1 MACGTD
7 NLVRILD
14 AQQMTWTDVAGSL
27 DPTRVPFP
35 PTDAIAARLS
45 ELDFQHH
52 RTADFYAA
60 VLAAGGTDLLGQL
73 LQNRGRFS
81 WITDRLF
88 YSKGHLVL
96 CHRPIMDVFCRS
108 NWLHVLKLEGQ
119 GANVDVTHLY
129 SKDLKNYC
137 PSTQDDAASAASLS
151 QDNNIVDVS
160 PSVKDVAVSQDGTLY
175 FLRHVQEAD
184 RTNVSYLLQSVDVG
198 TGFCLASQIIRMPQ
212 APPGASQPRRTAD
225 TLLISGDYLLF
236 CRRSE
241 ETRAFPGIGLGV
253 YAFRRANLSQTCYLR
268 CFEEGEVALNMDDSG
283 QTDKWIF
290 YYDFHESAPSIRKF
304 WIDGS
309 GILTHEDQRITFGD
323 RNEIKFARGDRVFVE
338 NPDEKG
344 GIFLDEFDVASG
356 EKIRTISTGVPRN
369 EHTLASVLSN
379 GNKIF
384 CIVSAHGGSDR
395 NVIQS
400 FLL

>member
-1 MACGTD
+1 MACESD
-7 NLVRILD
+7 NHVRILD

-45 ELDFQHH
+45 ELDFEHH
-52 RTADFYAA
+52 RTADFYAS
-60 VLAAGGTDLLGQL
+60 VLGAGGTDLLGQL
-73 LQNRGRFS
+73 LQNRGSFC

-96 CHRPIMDVFCRS
+96 RHSPNMDLFCRS
-108 NWLHVLKLEGQ
+108 DWLHVLKLEGE
-119 GANVDVTHLY
+119 GANVHVTHLY

-137 PSTQDDAASAASLS
+137 PSTQDDAATAASLF
-151 QDNNIVDVS
+151 S
-160 PSVKDVAVSQDGTLY
+160 PYVKDVAVSQDGTLY
-175 FLRHVQEAD
+175 FLRQAQEAD
-184 RTNVSYLLQSVDVG
+184 QTNVSYLLQSVDIG
-198 TGFCLASQIIRMPQ
+198 TGNCLASQIIRMPQ
-212 APPGASQPRRTAD
+212 APPGASQPRRTND
-225 TLLISGDYLLF
+225 TLLFSGDYLLF
-236 CRRSE
+236 CRSSE

-290 YYDFHESAPSIRKF
+290 YYDFHERAPSIRKF
-304 WIDGS
+304 WIDRS
-309 GILTHEDQRITFGD
+309 GILTDEDQRITFRD
-323 RNEIKFARGDRVFVE
+323 WKEIKFARGDRVFVE
-338 NPDEKG
+338 IPDEEG
-344 GIFLDEFDVASG
+344 CIFLDEFDAASG

-369 EHTLASVLSN
+369 KHTLASVLSN

-384 CIVSAHGGSDR
+384 CIVSARGGRDR

-400 FLL
+400 FLI